1 MDEEDE
7 DVVHT
12 HTHTHTHTEECYS
25 GMKKNEILL
34 FVATQMDP
42 QLIILSEVRQR
53 KTYHMI
59 SLICGI

>member
-12 HTHTHTHTEECYS
+12 HRTHTAHTHTHTHTHTLEYYS

-34 FVATQMDP
+34 FVATQMTHS
-42 QLIILSEVRQR
+42 LS
-53 KTYHMI
+53 Y
-59 SLICGI
+59 